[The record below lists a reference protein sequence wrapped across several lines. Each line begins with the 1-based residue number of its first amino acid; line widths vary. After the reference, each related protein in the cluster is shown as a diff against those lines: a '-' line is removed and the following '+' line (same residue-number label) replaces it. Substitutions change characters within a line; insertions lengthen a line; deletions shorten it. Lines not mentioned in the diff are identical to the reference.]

1 MARITVEDCL
11 EKIGDENRFALV
23 HLAVARIKQ
32 RRRGAPL
39 LIEERKNK
47 EVVMAL
53 REIADAKV
61 TLENIRSLVVKGRDV
76 KEIAAEELFESSD
89 GSAEIDA

>member
-23 HLAVARIKQ
+23 HLAVSRIKQ

-39 LIEERKNK
+39 MVEERKNK
-47 EVVMAL
+47 EVVMSL
-53 REIADAKV
+53 REIAGGAVSFD
-61 TLENIRSLVVKGRDV
+61 NIKSLSQKQRQVDEEALARA
-76 KEIAAEELFESSD
+76 EAEAAAET
-89 GSAEIDA
+89 A

>member
-32 RRRGAPL
+32 RRQGASL
-39 LIEERKNK
+39 LIESRKNK

-53 REIADAKV
+53 REIAAGKI
-61 TLENIRSLVVKGRDV
+61 TLENIRSLTI
-76 KEIAAEELFESSD
+76 EQQEELAAAETSED
-89 GSAEIDA
+89 GSPADKAA